1 MITQWSI
8 NWPYYITSI
17 RIQLRGSIT
26 YFYFLSGLSK
36 YKAVCFVFLS
46 NAYVIFVYSCNYID
60 CLNDQLSFEEQQKFS
75 QIKSYFFLNF
85 CTSSVFLIII
95 QNVSYNNTVI
105 IARTFQLCNIS
116 TCVFSVSIALVL
128 KLTLSSSA
136 KILTSQS
143 MNFLPLLINAITIS
157 DTR

>member
-46 NAYVIFVYSCNYID
+46 NAYVIIVYSCNYID
-60 CLNDQLSFEEQQKFS
+60 CLNDQFYLLKSNKSFLRSKAISFW
-75 QIKSYFFLNF
+75 FFF
-85 CTSSVFLIII
+85 VFLIII

-105 IARTFQLCNIS
+105 IARAFQLCSIS
-116 TCVFSVSIALVL
+116 TCVFSVSIALIL